1 MPFLFG
7 NCITIFSLL
16 IFGNAGVFCDG
27 CGCTECKI
35 CLCLYSKLGT
45 MSEINGVLEGLG
57 YAHRDSKI
65 LKHNYNFYESQRLK
79 FNLKFIKK
87 PL

>member
-45 MSEINGVLEGLG
+45 MSEINGVLV
-57 YAHRDSKI
+57 KI
-65 LKHNYNFYESQRLK
+65 LTCVEIRGAVSRLYTCRYLDLQITS
-79 FNLKFIKK
+79 NRKK
-87 PL
+87 